1 VFDFVG
7 RRRLYF
13 ALSLALT
20 IPGLLLILMGPITG
34 GRVGLQFSIDYTGGT
49 LWSIRFADA
58 SVTPAQVQAV
68 FASEGLEAS
77 VSQNAEGF
85 MDIRTEEVGLLPAP
99 APTPVATLPPPTGAP
114 GASPDGS
121 PAASPDASPGA
132 SPGASP
138 AASPAESP
146 EPTPDASPAESPG
159 PTASPEPP
167 PATGDTTL
175 PTDGRLGE
183 VRFALEDELGTIAEQ
198 QALTTIGAVVSGDL
212 IRQALLLIVL
222 GSVGI
227 LLWMTYRFHELKFGA
242 TALIALVHDVLIVVG
257 AFAVL
262 GTLVGLQIDGLFVTA
277 MLTVIG
283 FSVHD
288 TIVVFDR
295 VRENQARHASE
306 SFSQVVNHSV
316 LQTLGRSIT
325 TSFTVIIVL
334 LALLLFAGDA
344 IGTFVFALLLGIT
357 AGTYSSIFVASPLL
371 VVWHE
376 RQDRRRSRL
385 GATRPTRRAI
395 T

>member
-13 ALSLALT
+13 AFSLALT
-20 IPGLLLILMGPITG
+20 IPGLILILMGPITG

-99 APTPVATLPPPTGAP
+99 APTPVATLPPPTGGP
-114 GASPDGS
+114 GASPDASPAASPDES
-121 PAASPDASPGA
+121 PAASPDASP
-132 SPGASP
+132 
-138 AASPAESP
+138 AESP
-146 EPTPDASPAESPG
+146 A

-175 PTDGRLGE
+175 PSDGRLGE
-183 VRFALEDELGTIAEQ
+183 LRYALEAELGTIAEQ

-212 IRQALLLIVL
+212 IRQAVLLIVL

-376 RQDRRRSRL
+376 REERRRARL